1 MADTKKFAFFD
12 EAFHQGLEWG
22 TPVLIDKFGEE
33 KALALNQTMKEK
45 YQELK
50 PALPEM
56 KTKTAQQLLIYA
68 IRSSLLFKA
77 IRDEMDQQ
85 EAFDLVADY
94 GETVLDAEWMEGFSA
109 VVRFLLKNR
118 FLFPKVARL
127 VREKMNRSNDPNG
140 WQYEFLP
147 TESGHLLDFNVT
159 RCGMVKF
166 LSDQGIP
173 QLAPVI
179 CRLDYHM
186 AENFL
191 PKCARLV
198 RTQTIA
204 ENASFCDFRY
214 LKQ

>member
-1 MADTKKFAFFD
+1 MQYVDEIFDKDFPVTEGTVNVQVSVDDKPWHKGFQNKF
-12 EAFHQGLEWG
+12 
-22 TPVLIDKFGEE
+22 K
-33 KALALNQTMKEK
+33 
-45 YQELK
+45 
-50 PALPEM
+50 
-56 KTKTAQQLLIYA
+56 KTAQQLLIYA
-68 IRSSLLFKA
+68 IRSSLLYRA
-77 IRDEMDQQ
+77 IQDEMDQE
-85 EAFDLVADY
+85 EAFELVTDY
-94 GETVLDAEWMEGFSA
+94 GETVLDAEWLAGFSA

-127 VREKMNRSNDPNG
+127 VREKMNWSNDPNG

-147 TESGHLLDFNVT
+147 TESRHLLDFNVT
-159 RCGMVKF
+159 HCGMVKF

-173 QLAPVI
+173 ELAPVI

-204 ENASFCDFRY
+204 ENANFCDFRY